1 MSETYYQIEMQT
13 PIGIKRGTMRVQTAQ
28 NEISGL
34 LELLNHS
41 EPFYGSIDMEGYCK
55 FAGHIVTLMRKIEYV
70 AFGKISSESIC
81 LSLQE
86 ERGTYQ
92 ITGVVYSQ
100 KSS

>member
-1 MSETYYQIEMQT
+1 
-13 PIGIKRGTMRVQTAQ
+13 
-28 NEISGL
+28 
-34 LELLNHS
+34 
-41 EPFYGSIDMEGYCK
+41 MEGYCK

-100 KSS
+100 KEDDS